1 MHLLGGLD
9 GNEKAWLFVP
19 KWWRVA
25 HCLFFWYPILYY
37 MHLFQEAIDMIR
49 RVKVE
54 NGWVRG
60 LPAADPSIT
69 SYKGIPFAAK
79 PIGPNRWRAPQ
90 PCPDWDGELF
100 AAEFGPIPM

>member
-1 MHLLGGLD
+1 
-9 GNEKAWLFVP
+9 
-19 KWWRVA
+19 
-25 HCLFFWYPILYY
+25 
-37 MHLFQEAIDMIR
+37 MIR